1 MSKLS
6 ALSRHESLVLERR
19 LLRAIGRSAVVK
31 VRPSI
36 NKTGQSSDAPRT
48 NLTDAAAPSR
58 KLKEIGL
65 RTV

>member
-19 LLRAIGRSAVVK
+19 LLRAMGRGAVAK
-31 VRPSI
+31 PRPPFS
-36 NKTGQSSDAPRT
+36 KPQQPSETPR
-48 NLTDAAAPSR
+48 NELAGVAAPSR